1 MMAVRQGPEVLVV
14 GAGPVGLFAGLA
26 LAQRGVSVQII
37 DKMSRTGVHSYAL
50 ALHGRALGLLR
61 SYGLLDKILA
71 QAYPIRSIGLFDQR
85 GRRADVSLPEADDS
99 VPPLVV
105 LPQDALERA
114 LEEALAA
121 HGVRVQWNQAV
132 SQLTPNQDHVAVTID
147 KLVQESV
154 GYAVAHTEW
163 MVAKSTTLD
172 VPFVIGADGHR
183 STVRRELDIEFA
195 EAGEAQSYTVFE
207 FETDFDLDH
216 QLRFILGDRTADV
229 LWPLPNGACRWS
241 FQLPDFV
248 APAAARRRDRLG
260 VMIGSAQYPAMTEA
274 DLHRLIDERAP
285 WFRGSV
291 SRLNWQIVVRFERR
305 LARSFG
311 RQRVWLAGDAGHMT
325 GPAGSQSMNV
335 GLREAGDLAGIIAAI
350 LRQGQSAGQLQ
361 TYNEQRLAEWRQLL
375 GLDGGLKPD
384 SQTDPWLRQHSV
396 QLLPCLPATG
406 PELARLAQQLGL
418 QTH

>member
-1 MMAVRQGPEVLVV
+1 MAARQDPEVLVV

-26 LAQRGVSVQII
+26 LAERGVPVQII

-61 SYGLLDKILA
+61 PYGLLDRIILA
-71 QAYPIRSIGLFDQR
+71 QAYPIRTIGLFDHGGQR
-85 GRRADVSLPEADDS
+85 TEVSLPELEDG

-105 LPQDALERA
+105 LPQDAFERT
-114 LEEALAA
+114 LDEALAA

-132 SQLTPNQDHVAVTID
+132 SQLASHQDHVAVTID

-163 MVAKSTTLD
+163 MVAKSTSME

-195 EAGEAQSYTVFE
+195 EAGEAQNYTVFE

-216 QLRFILGDRTADV
+216 QLRFILGERTADV

-260 VMIGSAQYPAMTEA
+260 VMIGSAQYPAMTDA
-274 DLHRLIDERAP
+274 DLHRLIAERAP

-311 RQRVWLAGDAGHMT
+311 KQRVWLAGDAGHMT

-335 GLREAGDLAGIIAAI
+335 GLREAADLTGLVAGII
-350 LRQGQSAGQLQ
+350 RQGQPASQLE

-375 GLDGGLKPD
+375 GLDGGLTSD
-384 SQTDPWLRQHSV
+384 SQTDPWLRQHSAR
-396 QLLPCLPATG
+396 LLPCLPATG
-406 PELARLAQQLGL
+406 PGLARLAQQLGL
-418 QTH
+418 RLT

>member
-1 MMAVRQGPEVLVV
+1 
-14 GAGPVGLFAGLA
+14 
-26 LAQRGVSVQII
+26 
-37 DKMSRTGVHSYAL
+37 
-50 ALHGRALGLLR
+50 
-61 SYGLLDKILA
+61 
-71 QAYPIRSIGLFDQR
+71 
-85 GRRADVSLPEADDS
+85 
-99 VPPLVV
+99 
-105 LPQDALERA
+105 
-114 LEEALAA
+114 
-121 HGVRVQWNQAV
+121 
-132 SQLTPNQDHVAVTID
+132 
-147 KLVQESV
+147 
-154 GYAVAHTEW
+154 

-172 VPFVIGADGHR
+172 VPFVVGADGHR
-183 STVRRELDIEFA
+183 STVRRDLDIEFA
-195 EAGEAQSYTVFE
+195 EAGEAQNYTVFE

-248 APAAARRRDRLG
+248 APSAARRRDRLG

-311 RQRVWLAGDAGHMT
+311 KQRVWLAGDAGHMT

-335 GLREAGDLAGIIAAI
+335 GLREAADLAGSMAGI
-350 LRQGQSAGQLQ
+350 LRQSLPESQLEK
-361 TYNEQRLAEWRQLL
+361 YNEQRLAEWRPLL
-375 GLDGGLKPD
+375 GLDGGLKSD
-384 SQTDPWLRQHSV
+384 SRTDPWISQHSAR
-396 QLLPCLPATG
+396 LLPCLPASG

-418 QTH
+418 RFA

>member
-1 MMAVRQGPEVLVV
+1 MAARQDSEVLVV

-26 LAQRGVSVQII
+26 LTQRGVRIQII

-50 ALHGRALGLLR
+50 ALHGRALQLLR
-61 SYGLLDKILA
+61 PYGLLDKILR
-71 QAYPIRSIGLFDQR
+71 QAYPIRTVGLFDQ
-85 GRRADVSLPEADDS
+85 GRQRAEVSLPDAQDGI
-99 VPPLVV
+99 PALVV

-121 HGVRVQWNQAV
+121 HGVRVQWNHAV
-132 SQLTPNQDHVAVTID
+132 SQLASHQDHAAVTID

-163 MVAKSTTLD
+163 MVAKSTTLK
-172 VPFVIGADGHR
+172 VPYVIGADGHR
-183 STVRRELDIEFA
+183 SAVRRELDIEFA
-195 EAGEAQSYTVFE
+195 EAAEAQSYAVFE
-207 FETDFDLDH
+207 FDTDFALDH
-216 QLRFILGDRTADV
+216 QLRLILGERTADV
-229 LWPLPNGACRWS
+229 LWPLPGNACRWS
-241 FQLPDFV
+241 FQLTDLV

-260 VMIGSAQYPAMTEA
+260 VMIGSAQYPAMTED
-274 DLHRLIDERAP
+274 DLHRLIGERAP

-305 LARSFG
+305 LARAFG

-335 GLREAGDLAGIIAAI
+335 GLREAEDLAGILAGI
-350 LRQGQSAGQLQ
+350 LREAQPAEQLQ
-361 TYNEQRLAEWRQLL
+361 TYNEQRLAEWRRLL
-375 GLDGGLKPD
+375 GLDGALTSD
-384 SQTDPWLRQHSV
+384 TATDPWLSQHSA

-406 PELARLAQQLGL
+406 AELARLAQQLGL
-418 QTH
+418 RFA

>member
-1 MMAVRQGPEVLVV
+1 MIAPQDPEVLVV

-26 LAQRGVSVQII
+26 LAQRGVRVQVI

-61 SYGLLDKILA
+61 PFGLLNKILA
-71 QAYPIRSIGLFDQR
+71 QAYPIRKVGLFDQG
-85 GRRADVSLPEADDS
+85 GRRAEVALPDAEDGL
-99 VPPLVV
+99 PGLVV
-105 LPQDALERA
+105 LPQDVFERV

-121 HGVRVQWNQAV
+121 HGVRVQWNHAV
-132 SQLTPNQDHVAVTID
+132 SRLASHEEHAAVTID

-163 MVAKSTTLD
+163 MVAKSTTLE

-183 STVRRELDIEFA
+183 SAVRRELDIEFT
-195 EAGEAQSYTVFE
+195 EAGEAHNYTVFE

-216 QLRFILGDRTADV
+216 QLRFILGERTADV
-229 LWPLPNGACRWS
+229 LWPLPGGACRWS

-260 VMIGSAQYPAMTEA
+260 VMIGSAQYPAMTEE
-274 DLHRLIDERAP
+274 DLHRLIGERAP
-285 WFRGSV
+285 WFRGSL

-311 RQRVWLAGDAGHMT
+311 KQCVWLAGDAAHMT

-335 GLREAGDLAGIIAAI
+335 GLREADDLAGIIAGI
-350 LRQGQSAGQLQ
+350 LRDGQPAAQLQ
-361 TYNEQRLAEWRQLL
+361 TYNERRLTEWRQLL
-375 GLDGGLKPD
+375 GLDGGLKAD
-384 SQTDPWLRQHSV
+384 SHTDPWLRQHTAR
-396 QLLPCLPATG
+396 LLPCLPATG
-406 PELARLAQQLGL
+406 GDLARLAQQLGL
-418 QTH
+418 RLV

>member
-1 MMAVRQGPEVLVV
+1 MAARQDPEVLVV

-26 LAQRGVSVQII
+26 LAHRGISVQII

-61 SYGLLDKILA
+61 RYGLLDKVLA
-71 QAYPIRSIGLFDQR
+71 QAYPIRTVGLFDQSD
-85 GRRADVSLPEADDS
+85 RRMEVPLSEAEHGL
-99 VPPLVV
+99 PPLVV

-114 LEEALAA
+114 LEEALAG
-121 HGVRVQWNQAV
+121 HGVGVQWNHAV
-132 SQLTPNQDHVAVTID
+132 SQLAPHEDRVAVTID

-163 MVAKSTTLD
+163 MVAKSTTLE
-172 VPFVIGADGHR
+172 VPLVIGADGHR
-183 STVRRELDIEFA
+183 SVVRRELDIEFT

-207 FETDFDLDH
+207 FETDLDLDH
-216 QLRFILGDRTADV
+216 QLRLILGERTADV
-229 LWPLPNGACRWS
+229 LWPLPGGACRWS
-241 FQLPDFV
+241 FQLPDFT

-260 VMIGSAQYPAMTEA
+260 VMIGSAQYPAMTED
-274 DLHRLIDERAP
+274 DLHRLIDQRAP

-325 GPAGSQSMNV
+325 GPAGAQSMNA
-335 GLREAGDLAGIIAAI
+335 GLREAEDLAGIMAGI
-350 LRQGQSAGQLQ
+350 LREGQPAGQLQ
-361 TYNEQRLAEWRQLL
+361 TYNEQRLAEWRRLL
-375 GLDGGLKPD
+375 GSAGGLTPD
-384 SQTDPWLRQHSV
+384 SGTDPWLSQHSAR
-396 QLLPCLPATG
+396 LLPCLPATG
-406 PELARLAQQLGL
+406 ADLARLAQQLGL
-418 QTH
+418 RLA